1 MQTKINWFEIPADD
15 LSRASTFYETIFDTK
30 LRTETSEFA
39 PMVIFTDSNG
49 NSLGALTK
57 ADFCEPGHGGTLVYL
72 DAGPSIQTVIDR
84 IAGAGGKVIMDK
96 FALPKQ
102 LGYIAHFTD
111 SEGNRIALHAMQ

>member
-15 LSRASTFYETIFDTK
+15 LPRASKFYETVFDTK
-30 LRTETSEFA
+30 LRFEACDIT
-39 PMVIFTDSNG
+39 PMAIFTDAAGDCIGS
-49 NSLGALTK
+49 LTK

-84 IAGAGGKVIMDK
+84 ITGAGGKVIMDK
-96 FALPKQ
+96 SALPNQ

-111 SEGNRIALHAMQ
+111 SEGNRVALHAMQ